1 MHIVPV
7 IDLLDAQVVRAVR
20 GQRNQYLPIR
30 SGLCAGSDP
39 VTIARAMLGYCAAR
53 TLYIADLDALTG
65 KPAQCDTLAALCH
78 ALPGVELWLDA
89 GFADAADASGVLA
102 RLGASDG
109 IDSTAA
115 RIRPVFGSES
125 IRASAGEPL
134 ASPFLQLPQA
144 LLSLDRRHGS
154 PLGQASWWQDNR
166 DWPGSVIVMTLD
178 RVGAFEGPDLAL
190 FEQVRRQ
197 AGPARQLIG
206 AGGIRDGA
214 DLDAAA
220 RSGAHA
226 WLVASAIHDL
236 RIAPAA
242 PADS

>member
-7 IDLLDAQVVRAVR
+7 IDLLGAQVVRAVR

-39 VTIARAMLGYCAAR
+39 IAIARAMLDYCAAR
-53 TLYIADLDALTG
+53 TLYVADLDALTG
-65 KPAQCDTLAALCH
+65 KPVQCDTLAAVCH
-78 ALPGVELWLDA
+78 ALPDLELWLDA
-89 GFADAADASGVLA
+89 GFADAAGAASVLA
-102 RLGASDG
+102 RLAGTG
-109 IDSTAA
+109 V
-115 RIRPVFGSES
+115 RVRPVFGSES
-125 IRASAGEPL
+125 MRADASDPL
-134 ASPFLQLPQA
+134 ASPFLQHPQA
-144 LLSLDRRHGS
+144 MLSLDRRHGS
-154 PLGQASWWQDNR
+154 PLGQASWWQHSR
-166 DWPGSVIVMTLD
+166 DWPASVIVMTLD

-226 WLVASAIHDL
+226 WLVASAIHDR
-236 RIAPAA
+236 RIAPVG
-242 PADS
+242 PNHS